1 MTLLLVVL
9 LLALSFWLLYIGKSW
24 AAWVGPLALGLG
36 IWWVRA
42 EAPGFG
48 WWTCAVLSAIVFLAL
63 GVPQVRRTFLT
74 GHLMRLLAPIF
85 PKMSQTER
93 EALEAGT
100 VWWDKEL
107 FSGRPN
113 WKMLTDFQVP
123 GLSAEEQAF
132 MDGPCSELCRRLDD
146 WEIVQSDDLPT
157 EIWDFLKEEGF
168 LGMIIP
174 KEYGGLG
181 FSARINGA
189 VVAMVSSRS
198 VTAGVTVMVPNSL
211 GPAELLLHYGTQDQ
225 KDYYLPRLAKGDE
238 IPCFALTEPGAGSDA
253 GAMTSSGVVCRG
265 EYKGEEVLGMRLNWN
280 KRYITLSAA
289 ATVIGLAFKL
299 SDPEGL
305 LGGEEDLGITCAL
318 IPADTPGVITG
329 ERHDPLGV
337 PFINGPTQGEDVFVP
352 IEYVIGGQSNVG
364 KGWTMLMQSLAAGRG
379 ISLPGQAC
387 GAAEM
392 TTRTVGAYAT
402 IREQFNTP
410 IGKFEGIEEA
420 LAPIAGMTYTMDAAR
435 WLTAGA
441 IDAGEKPAVITAI
454 CKAYMTE
461 GMRDVV
467 NLGMDVIGGAGISR
481 GPRNILARAYQA
493 LPVAITVEGA
503 NILTRSMI
511 IFGQGA
517 VRCHGYALE
526 EMQAVAERDVKRFDK
541 AFFGHIGSFFST
553 FTRASILAWTRGM
566 PASSPVE
573 GPVEPYFKQFER
585 MSAAYAVCAEVSMMT
600 LGGTLKR
607 KEQLTG
613 RLADGLAWL
622 YLGTAALKRFV
633 DEGQEARDL
642 PMMRWSAEH
651 ALFEIQTALLGLLD
665 NMPNRLAAFTLK
677 WKLFPGHSK
686 LKAPSDKL
694 KGQVASAILDG
705 GEAREHLTPEIYI
718 PEPTELGLGA
728 LEAALVKVV
737 AAKPI
742 TKTIKDAMRSGA
754 IPKGRVSASIEAARA
769 AGIITDEDVKV
780 LEDAKQARWDA
791 VQVDAFGEARR
802 VPPAQ
807 WSSPQANAS

>member
-1 MTLLLVVL
+1 MTLLTVL
-9 LLALSFWLLYIGKSW
+9 LLVALAVWLLYIGRSW
-24 AAWVGPLALGLG
+24 AAWVLPIALGLG
-36 IWWVRA
+36 IWRLSADRA
-42 EAPGFG
+42 SLGLWISLVLF
-48 WWTCAVLSAIVFLAL
+48 AVLFLAL
-63 GVPQVRRTFLT
+63 GVPAVRRALVTRR
-74 GHLMRLLAPIF
+74 LMPMLAPIF
-85 PKMSQTER
+85 PKMSKTES

-113 WKMLTDFQVP
+113 WKMLTEFQVP
-123 GLSAEEQAF
+123 GLSADEQAF
-132 MDGPCSELCRRLDD
+132 ISGPCTELCRRLDD
-146 WEIVQSDDLPT
+146 WAIVNSDDLSD
-157 EIWDFLKEEGF
+157 EIWGYLKQHGF

-174 KEYGGLG
+174 KQYGGLG
-181 FSARINGA
+181 FSARANGA

-225 KDYYLPRLAKGDE
+225 KDHYLPRLARGEE

-253 GAMTSSGVVCRG
+253 GSMTSTGVVCRG
-265 EYKGEEVLGMRLNWN
+265 TWKGEEVLGMRLDWN
-280 KRYITLSAA
+280 KRYITLSAV

-299 SDPEGL
+299 DDPEGL
-305 LGGEEDLGITCAL
+305 LGGEEHLGITCAL
-318 IPADTPGVITG
+318 IPADTPGVVTG

-337 PFINGPTQGEDVFVP
+337 PFINGPTSGQGVFVP
-352 IEYVIGGQSNVG
+352 IEFIIGGQANAG
-364 KGWTMLMQSLAAGRG
+364 KGWRMLMQSLAAGRG

-410 IGKFEGIEEA
+410 IGKFEGIEEC
-420 LAPIAGMTYTMDAAR
+420 LAPIAGMTYMMDGAR

-441 IDAGEKPAVITAI
+441 IDSGEHPAVVTAI

-461 GMRDVV
+461 GMRQVV

-481 GPRNILARAYQA
+481 GPRNVLARAYQA

-517 VRCHGYALE
+517 IRCHAYALD
-526 EMQAVAERDVKRFDK
+526 EMQAVAERDTARFDK
-541 AFFGHIGSFFST
+541 AFFGHIGGFLST
-553 FTRASILAWTRGM
+553 FTRASIQGWTG
-566 PASSPVE
+566 ALTAVSPVE
-573 GPVEPYFKQFER
+573 GPAEPYFKRFER

-607 KEQLTG
+607 KEKLTG

-633 DEGQEARDL
+633 DEGQNERDVPL
-642 PMMRWSAEH
+642 MRWSAEH
-651 ALFEIQTALLGLLD
+651 ALHEIQEALLGLLD
-665 NMPNRLAAFTLK
+665 NLPNRLAAFALGF
-677 WKLFPGHSK
+677 KLFPRWSRYS
-686 LKAPSDKL
+686 APNDRL
-694 KGQVASAILDG
+694 QGQVARSILDG
-705 GEAREHLTPEIYI
+705 GEARVHLTPEIYI
-718 PEPTELGLGA
+718 PDVDEPGLGA
-728 LEAALVKVV
+728 LEGALAKVV
-737 AAKPI
+737 AAQPVERK
-742 TKTIKDAMRSGA
+742 IKDAIRAGTL
-754 IPKGRVSASIEAARA
+754 PKGRVRSRVDEALA
-769 AGIITDEDVKV
+769 AGVITADEVALV
-780 LEDAKQARWDA
+780 REAEAARWDA
-791 VQVDAFGEARR
+791 VQVDAFGEAREAKAAETPLR
-802 VPPAQ
+802 PPA
-807 WSSPQANAS
+807 

>member
-1 MTLLLVVL
+1 MTIFLIVL
-9 LLALSFWLLYIGKSW
+9 LIALSVWLLYIGKAW
-24 AAWVGPLALGLG
+24 FAWVGPLALGLG
-36 IWWVRA
+36 IWWLRSDG
-42 EAPGFG
+42 PGVG
-48 WWTCAVLSAIVFLAL
+48 WWTCAVLASAIFLTL
-63 GVPQVRRTFLT
+63 GLAPLRRLIVT
-74 GHLMRLLAPIF
+74 GHLMRMLAPIF
-85 PKMSQTER
+85 PKMSQTES

-113 WKMLTDFQVP
+113 WKMLTEFKVP
-123 GLSAEEQAF
+123 GLSQEEQAF
-132 MDGPCSELCRRLDD
+132 MDGPCRELCGMLDD
-146 WEIVQSDDLPT
+146 WEIIRSDDLPPH
-157 EIWDFLKEEGF
+157 IWDFLKQNGF

-181 FSARINGA
+181 FSARVNGA
-189 VVAMVSSRS
+189 VVARVSSRS

-225 KDYYLPRLAKGDE
+225 KDHFLPRLASGEE

-253 GAMTSSGVVCRG
+253 GAMTSTGVVCRG
-265 EYKGEEVLGMRLNWN
+265 QYEGREVLGMRLNWN

-305 LGGEEDLGITCAL
+305 LGGEQDLGITCAL
-318 IPADTPGVITG
+318 IPANTPGVVTG

-337 PFINGPTQGEDVFVP
+337 PFINGPTQGVDVFVP
-352 IEYVIGGQSNVG
+352 VDFIIGGQANAG
-364 KGWTMLMQSLAAGRG
+364 KGWRMLMQSLAAGRG

-387 GAAEM
+387 GAAEI

-410 IGKFEGIEEA
+410 IGKFEGIEEC
-420 LAPIAGMTYTMDAAR
+420 LAPIAGLTYTMDAAR

-441 IDAGEKPAVITAI
+441 IDAGEHPAVITAI

-461 GMRDVV
+461 GMRKVI
-467 NLGMDVIGGAGISR
+467 NLGMDVVGGAGISR

-517 VRCHGYALE
+517 IRCHGHALE
-526 EMQAVAERDVKRFDK
+526 EMKAVADKDLKRFDK
-541 AFFGHIGSFFST
+541 AFFGHIGSFLTT
-553 FTRASILAWTRGM
+553 FTRASILGWTRAM

-573 GPVEPYFKQFER
+573 GPAEPYFKKFER
-585 MSAAYAVCAEVSMMT
+585 MSAAYAVCAEISMMT

-607 KEQLTG
+607 KEMLTG

-633 DEGQEARDL
+633 DDGQKETR
-642 PMMRWSAEH
+642 
-651 ALFEIQTALLGLLD
+651 
-665 NMPNRLAAFTLK
+665 
-677 WKLFPGHSK
+677 PG
-686 LKAPSDKL
+686 P
-694 KGQVASAILDG
+694 
-705 GEAREHLTPEIYI
+705 
-718 PEPTELGLGA
+718 
-728 LEAALVKVV
+728 
-737 AAKPI
+737 
-742 TKTIKDAMRSGA
+742 DAMVCR
-754 IPKGRVSASIEAARA
+754 ARA
-769 AGIITDEDVKV
+769 VRDPNGPCWACSTT
-780 LEDAKQARWDA
+780 
-791 VQVDAFGEARR
+791 
-802 VPPAQ
+802 
-807 WSSPQANAS
+807 SPTVWRPSPSR

>member
-1 MTLLLVVL
+1 MTLLLIVL
-9 LLALSFWLLYIGKSW
+9 LVALAVWLLYAGKAW
-24 AAWVGPLALGLG
+24 AAWVLPPILGLV
-36 IWWVRA
+36 IWRLRLDHTS
-42 EAPGFG
+42 FG
-48 WWTCAVLSAIVFLAL
+48 LWTSLVLFGLVFACL
-63 GVPQVRRTFLT
+63 GLPAVRRTFVT
-74 GHLMRLLAPIF
+74 RRLMPLLAPIF

-107 FSGRPN
+107 FGGRPN
-113 WKMLTDFQVP
+113 WSQLVDFQVG
-123 GLSAEEQAF
+123 GLSAEERSF
-132 MDGPCSELCRRLDD
+132 LDGPCTELCRRLDD
-146 WEIVQSDDLPT
+146 WKIINGHDLPDD
-157 EIWDFLKEEGF
+157 IWAFLKSQGF

-181 FSARINGA
+181 FSARANGS

-211 GPAELLLHYGTQDQ
+211 GPAELLLHYGTQEQ
-225 KDYYLPRLAKGDE
+225 KDHYLPRLARGEE

-253 GAMTSSGVVCRG
+253 GSMTSTGVVCRG
-265 EYKGEEVLGMRLNWN
+265 EYEGHEVLGMRLDWN
-280 KRYITLSAA
+280 KRYITLSAV

-305 LGGEEDLGITCAL
+305 LGGETELGITCAL
-318 IPADTPGVITG
+318 IPADTPGVVTG

-337 PFINGPTQGEDVFVP
+337 PFINGPTQGKDVFVP
-352 IEYVIGGQSNVG
+352 IDFIIGGQANAG
-364 KGWTMLMQSLAAGRG
+364 KGWRMLMQSLAAGRG

-410 IGKFEGIEEA
+410 IGKFEGIEEC
-420 LAPIAGMTYTMDAAR
+420 LAPIAGMTYLMDAAR

-461 GMRDVV
+461 GMRQVV
-467 NLGMDVIGGAGISR
+467 NLGMDVVGGAGISR

-517 VRCHGYALE
+517 VRCHAYALE
-526 EMQAVAERDVKRFDK
+526 EMQAVAERDVQRFDR
-541 AFFGHIGSFFST
+541 AFFGHIGGFCTT
-553 FTRASILAWTRGM
+553 FTRASILGWTRAM

-573 GPVEPYFKQFER
+573 GPSEVYFKRFER
-585 MSAAYAVCAEVSMMT
+585 LSAAYAVCAEVSMMT
-600 LGGTLKR
+600 LGGSLKR
-607 KEQLTG
+607 KEKLTG

-633 DEGQEARDL
+633 DEGQTERDTPL
-642 PMMRWSAEH
+642 MRWSAEH
-651 ALFEIQTALLGLLD
+651 ALFQIQTALLGLLD
-665 NMPNRLAAFTLK
+665 NLPNRLIASALRI
-677 WKLFPGHSK
+677 KLFPRWSRYR
-686 LKAPSDKL
+686 APSDKL
-694 KGQVASAILDG
+694 QGQVARAILDG
-705 GEAREHLTPEIYI
+705 GEARVHLTPEIYI
-718 PEPTELGLGA
+718 PEASEPGLGA
-728 LEAALVKVV
+728 LEAALAQVV
-737 AAKPI
+737 AAQPVERK
-742 TKTIKDAMRSGA
+742 IKDAIQAGTL
-754 IPKGRVSASIEAARA
+754 PKGRVRSRVDEALAAGVIDAGEVATLRRAEAARW
-769 AGIITDEDVKV
+769 E
-780 LEDAKQARWDA
+780 A
-791 VQVDAFGEARR
+791 VQVDAFGEART
-802 VPPAQ
+802 AQ
-807 WSSPQANAS
+807 AMQTPLPSHA